1 MVAAAKQKNLKVTSS
16 TSILNLIFSDEKLM
30 DFNTQFKV
38 IPPLREASDIKA
50 LQKGLKNGT
59 IDIITSNHRP
69 VEEEGKNLE
78 FFNADFGA
86 LGLQTTYS
94 LYNTH
99 LTKVIGVEDFI
110 EKVAI
115 QPRQLLNIDLPK
127 IEEGSEANLTIFHP
141 DHEWTF
147 SKKDIISK
155 SKNSPI
161 IGMKLKGKVLGV
173 VNNGKSKL
181 FV

>member
-1 MVAAAKQKNLKVTSS
+1 
-16 TSILNLIFSDEKLM
+16 
-30 DFNTQFKV
+30 
-38 IPPLREASDIKA
+38 
-50 LQKGLKNGT
+50 
-59 IDIITSNHRP
+59 
-69 VEEEGKNLE
+69 
-78 FFNADFGA
+78 
-86 LGLQTTYS
+86 
-94 LYNTH
+94 
-99 LTKVIGVEDFI
+99 VIGVEDFI

-147 SKKDIISK
+147 SKKDIMSK